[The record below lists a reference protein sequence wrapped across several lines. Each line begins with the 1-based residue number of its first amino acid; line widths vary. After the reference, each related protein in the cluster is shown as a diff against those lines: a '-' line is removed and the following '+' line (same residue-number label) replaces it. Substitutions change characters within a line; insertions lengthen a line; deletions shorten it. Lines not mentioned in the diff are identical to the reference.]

1 MQRSEAATITTSTT
15 TRQELKDGQG
25 EELKSCSI
33 LVDHV
38 SVKKVPIRFQVVLRS
53 ISSMKKFTYVKSV
66 WIQEL
71 VMSRDRSD
79 V

>member
-1 MQRSEAATITTSTT
+1 MQRSEAATITTQTT

-38 SVKKVPIRFQVVLRS
+38 SVKKVRIRFPSGFEVYFLNEEVHVRKISLDSGTRYVSRQV
-53 ISSMKKFTYVKSV
+53 
-66 WIQEL
+66 
-71 VMSRDRSD
+71 
-79 V
+79 